1 MNNKRRMLVS
11 ILWILL
17 GIGLIVGALVAKM
30 DSFWSGLG
38 TAFLFVGALQ
48 MVRWIRYARN
58 PEYREKVEV
67 ENKDERNRSLSAK
80 AWAWAGYLF
89 VLLCAVASILLRVL
103 KQELLSMAA
112 GGAVCLIITLYWITY
127 LILKKKY

>member
-89 VLLCAVASILLRVL
+89 VLLCAVASILLRIL